1 MKRTIHKIEEY
12 RDISN
17 DVWRFFKK
25 YFPMDADLDGIAD
38 DIHLLDQKYKP
49 DVRQYCFMQRLL
61 KVYFDE
67 LNELNELRGKKNGDT
82 NKS

>member
-1 MKRTIHKIEEY
+1 MRRKIHKIEEY
-12 RDISN
+12 KNISA
-17 DVWRFFKK
+17 DVWMIFKRFF
-25 YFPMDADLDGIAD
+25 PDGSDLTDLPD
-38 DIHLLDQKYKP
+38 EIHKLDQKYKP

-67 LNELNELRGKKNGDT
+67 LNELNELRGKKNGET